1 MNTPSFTRLAAA
13 ASTMAPAALTSIGLA
28 TPAQA
33 ALAPEPDTGG
43 GPAAVSAITS
53 PVESR
58 TDWRQVGLGAVGGLA
73 LAAAGAV
80 ALGGP
85 AARCAE
91 PIRPDPRSDTTSE
104 VLMLT
109 DDRA

>member
-13 ASTMAPAALTSIGLA
+13 ASTMAPAALTSIVLA

-58 TDWRQVGLGAVGGLA
+58 TDWRQVGPGAVGGLA
-73 LAAAGAV
+73 LAGAGAV
-80 ALGGP
+80 ALGRSRRQVRGVHP
-85 AARCAE
+85 A
-91 PIRPDPRSDTTSE
+91 
-104 VLMLT
+104 
-109 DDRA
+109 